1 MIPHEKIL
9 ENLNNKQ
16 IEAVKIIDGP
26 VLVISGPGSGKT
38 RCLTHRVA
46 FLISQGIPPENILA
60 VTFTNKAAGEM
71 RERITGLLGLESES
85 ENRNSQFVIRNS
97 RLPLIG
103 TFHSIC
109 LRILRNEIERLG
121 YSRHFNIYDTDD
133 QLSLVKKIMADLE
146 LDTQKFNPRG
156 VLSKI
161 SGLKTELTFPE
172 NYEGTDFYSRIVAK
186 VYQAYQKQL
195 QKINALDFD
204 DLIVLT
210 VKIFNNYPEVLKKYQ
225 EFWRYIL
232 VDEYQDTSHDQYVLI
247 NLLSQKYKNIFCIGD
262 DAQSIYQ
269 FRRADIRNILNFQK
283 DHPEAKIILLEQNY
297 RSTKNIISAA
307 QEIISNN
314 KAQIPKALWTEN
326 DHGEKITVKEIP
338 NERVEAK
345 FVIYQMEELMNAGK
359 KIQDFAVLYR
369 THAQSRAIEEALISA
384 GFPYQIV
391 GGIKFYDRKEIK
403 DMLAYLRLINNPAD
417 ITSFERIYNIPARG
431 IGKSTFDKITG
442 LDETNLIQAVAAL
455 SKEPSAPARQS
466 KSLKEFHGLLKGLE
480 QLKEDKKLTD
490 IIKLVIKKTNYE
502 EYLRNLNIGKSNDY
516 ETNEERIENLKELL
530 TVARK
535 YDAILGREGIEKFLE
550 EITLLQD
557 VDKLRT
563 TDNKVTLMTA
573 HASKGLEFPVVFL
586 IGMEEGLFPHSR
598 TIINPSELEE
608 ERRLCYVAVTRAKER
623 LILTFTKYR
632 NIFGSTEMN
641 LPSRFVNEIPQNLV
655 DYQLMDWENEEDI
668 INY

>member
-1 MIPHEKIL
+1 
-9 ENLNNKQ
+9 
-16 IEAVKIIDGP
+16 
-26 VLVISGPGSGKT
+26 
-38 RCLTHRVA
+38 
-46 FLISQGIPPENILA
+46 
-60 VTFTNKAAGEM
+60 M